1 MKPITVR
8 QAGIVGGVFL
18 VLFFFSP
25 FVESSF
31 IEARKFRLPR
41 HIGGKI
47 SSPGN
52 MQGSVTLPYN
62 SGMSRK
68 MLKADKLIKNK
79 KYAKAAHLLGLILE
93 RTATEDTF
101 FKTSS
106 RQQSLSSLNSKLR
119 EIIGA
124 LPSQGRKEYEYRFGM
139 TARHLVE
146 EAEQTGKIIF
156 LEEAALKYLHTK
168 AGYEALYRLG
178 SFHEDRGL
186 PLEAAFYYSRLISF
200 GKEAANKFQ
209 PLLSLRL
216 AACWDRAGKPKQA
229 KLTLIE
235 LKKDQPDATL
245 TIAGKKVKLFQKD
258 QLALTWLT
266 THVGVPSFVPS
277 GSSYDWSLTHSQAKK
292 PLSPVQDVPFM
303 TPRWSH
309 LMVDSGEALQV
320 LDQTIEM
327 KINQDIAPIMPYE
340 PLVIGERLFT
350 RTHDGFTVFSLSNGK
365 FLWNYPSTNDPYNTN
380 YNESDWS
387 NYARSSLVT
396 NGDSLFIVEDI
407 KLPPQVPEGDFDLF
421 AANQLRLMQLI
432 QMGQGR
438 QRFGGVIPNI
448 NNLSAMVGVS
458 GSFNTLSS
466 RDIRGTRQGNLNWII
481 GGETGGFEPR
491 LAGAF
496 FLGAPL
502 YFAGRLFVIY
512 ERNKSINLAVIDSEK
527 GKLLWS
533 IELAQAEQPINIDP
547 FRRQAGATPAI
558 SEGIIL
564 CPTSGGG
571 VVAVDLTMHSLLW
584 AYRYNRTYE
593 SRPKNKNHSQV
604 KKKHWANA
612 SLMITKEK
620 VILAPME
627 SSYLHC
633 LDLKTGKAI
642 WKQPRGNKMF
652 VAGVHQNNLIVVWAT
667 GVSALKIE
675 NGFPAWKRTIPF
687 RKKVFPA
694 GRGVLSPS
702 HLYLPLTDSTISQID
717 VSTGTVVKKLASS
730 RGKMLGNLTW
740 YRGLFISQGVKY
752 LDVFEEKKSMK
763 LRVHTAFKKNP
774 NDINALL
781 QMAQIEQSRGEVASA
796 IRRLQQAYKLRPA
809 PSMRSLLVRALLDGV
824 RMELPQS
831 QNYSDQLDRF
841 AVE

>member
-18 VLFFFSP
+18 ALFFFSS
-25 FVESSF
+25 FVK
-31 IEARKFRLPR
+31 ARKLRLPLG
-41 HIGGKI
+41 IGGNI

-62 SGMSRK
+62 SAMSRK
-68 MLKADKLIKNK
+68 LLKADKLLKNK
-79 KYAKAAHLLGLILE
+79 KYVKAAHLLGLILE
-93 RTATEDTF
+93 RTATEDSF
-101 FKTSS
+101 FKISS
-106 RQQSLSSLNSKLR
+106 QQQSLSSLNSKLR
-119 EIIGA
+119 KMIGA
-124 LPSQGRKEYEYRFGM
+124 LPPQGREEYEYRFGM

-156 LEEAALKYLHTK
+156 LEEAALKYLHTQ
-168 AGYEALYRLG
+168 AGYKALYRLG
-178 SFHEDRGL
+178 SFYEDRGL
-186 PLEAAFYYSRLISF
+186 PLEAALYYSRLISF
-200 GKEAANKFQ
+200 GKEASKEFQ
-209 PLLSLRL
+209 PHLSLRL
-216 AACWDRAGKPKQA
+216 ATCWDRAGKPKQA

-235 LKKDQPDATL
+235 LKKNQPDATL

-277 GSSYDWSLTHSQAKK
+277 GGSYDWSLTHSQAKK
-292 PLSPVQDVPFM
+292 PLFPVQDIPFM

-309 LMVDSGEALQV
+309 LMIDPGETLQT
-320 LDQTIEM
+320 LDRTI
-327 KINQDIAPIMPYE
+327 KIKIDQELAPIMPYE
-340 PLVIGERLFT
+340 PLVISERLFT
-350 RTHDGFTVFSLSNGK
+350 RTRDGFAVFNLSNGK

-396 NGDSLFIVEDI
+396 NGDAIFMVEDI
-407 KLPPQVPEGDFDLF
+407 ELPPPVPDDSFDLF
-421 AANQLRLMQLI
+421 AANQMQL
-432 QMGQGR
+432 QQLWRG
-438 QRFGGVIPNI
+438 FPNT
-448 NNLSAMVGVS
+448 NNPFATVGMT

-466 RDIRGTRQGNLNWII
+466 RDIHGTRQGNLNWII

-496 FLGAPL
+496 FLGTPL
-502 YFAGRLFVIY
+502 YFGGRLFVIY

-533 IELAQAEQPINIDP
+533 IELAQAEQPINLDP
-547 FRRQAGATPAI
+547 FRKQAGATPAI

-593 SRPKNKNHSQV
+593 SRPQNRNNSQA

-612 SLMITKEK
+612 SLMIAKGK

-652 VAGVHQNNLIVVWAT
+652 VAGVHQNNLIIVWAT

-687 RKKVFPA
+687 SKKVFPA

-702 HLYLPLTDSTISQID
+702 HLYLPLTDSTISQIN

-740 YRGLFISQGVKY
+740 HRGLFISQGVKY
-752 LDVFEEKKSMK
+752 LDVFEEKKSME
-763 LRVHTAFKKNP
+763 LRVHTTFKKNP
-774 NDINALL
+774 NDINTLL

-809 PSMRSLLVRALLDGV
+809 PSTQSLLVRALLDGV
-824 RMELPQS
+824 RMKLPQS